1 MMKILISNFFLD
13 KVKNFSNA
21 TLLFLQFLSIYLQYI
36 VGDKF
41 ERIGP
46 TLVFSFML
54 IGRLVIFYQV
64 YRKEKQKEDAAA
76 AQANGGLKQD

>member
-1 MMKILISNFFLD
+1 M
-13 KVKNFSNA
+13 KNFSNA

-46 TLVFSFML
+46 TMVFSFML

-64 YRKEKQKEDAAA
+64 YRKEKQKEEAAA